1 LLPVNIRDFGVTK
14 LTADKA
20 ELRWWGFDDPYGDY
34 RYEAQ
39 VSRDGHSFISIGSV
53 EKNTANNDAYRLIYR
68 TISGESGVYF
78 FRIKQIYS
86 NGYSRFS
93 NIRQLT
99 LENSDFPQF
108 TLYPN
113 PSNRIVG
120 IKFDNIYSGQFNI
133 QIYNTQGQ
141 MMVSRELV
149 ASGSSYMQV
158 ASLESG
164 VYWLRFRDGKTGK
177 SCVNQLLIK

>member
-1 LLPVNIRDFGVTK
+1 VNVHDFGVTK
-14 LTADKA
+14 LAADKA
-20 ELRWWGFDDPYGDY
+20 ELRWWGFDDPFADY

-39 VSRDGHSFISIGSV
+39 VSRDGRNFITIGSV
-53 EKNTANNDAYRLIYR
+53 EKNTANSDAYRLIFKA
-68 TISGESGVYF
+68 INGENGVYF

-120 IKFDNIYSGQFNI
+120 IKFDNIYSGHFSI

-141 MMVSRELV
+141 TMVTREFV
-149 ASGSSYMQV
+149 ANGSSYVQV

-164 VYWLRFRDGKTGK
+164 VYWMRFIDGKSGK